1 MRLPNTERAFKSWQR
16 QQKALLDK
24 LGEPGTSHKHN
35 MALLKAL
42 EASDRAF
49 RCAFYMDTKDIN
61 QWDAVKHVS
70 VAWLKQM
77 AKQSIREGSK
87 T

>member
-49 RCAFYMDTKDIN
+49 GVLFTWIPKTLIN
-61 QWDAVKHVS
+61 GTLLS
-70 VAWLKQM
+70 M
-77 AKQSIREGSK
+77 
-87 T
+87 